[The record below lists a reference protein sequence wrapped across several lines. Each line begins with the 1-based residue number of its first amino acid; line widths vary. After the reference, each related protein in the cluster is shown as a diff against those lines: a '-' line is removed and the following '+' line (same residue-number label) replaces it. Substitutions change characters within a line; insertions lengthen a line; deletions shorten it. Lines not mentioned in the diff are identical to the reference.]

1 MLRNVL
7 SLFQMTSSVFF
18 KMFDKIKLARY
29 FCKTKWGS
37 RKGRTNLSCLFSSSK
52 RNTSR
57 IYWSLPAKEACRAIL
72 IENLLLWFCFFI
84 FAKVLFHLLKRPW
97 MINFSAAIY
106 PNWLPRL
113 KERVTNIFT
122 SNITWFISSTLW
134 RDKLWTNHTI
144 LSPQDHTC
152 LHATLRLC
160 VVKSKFSL
168 SKLYKNNLCLDELK
182 KSAKTSKGSM
192 TED

>member
-72 IENLLLWFCFFI
+72 IENLLLWFYFFI

-97 MINFSAAIY
+97 IINFSAAIY

-122 SNITWFISSTLW
+122 LLDPSRPRSDEINSGLII
-134 RDKLWTNHTI
+134 R
-144 LSPQDHTC
+144 
-152 LHATLRLC
+152 
-160 VVKSKFSL
+160 FSL
-168 SKLYKNNLCLDELK
+168 HRTTPVCTPRWDYVL
-182 KSAKTSKGSM
+182 
-192 TED
+192 